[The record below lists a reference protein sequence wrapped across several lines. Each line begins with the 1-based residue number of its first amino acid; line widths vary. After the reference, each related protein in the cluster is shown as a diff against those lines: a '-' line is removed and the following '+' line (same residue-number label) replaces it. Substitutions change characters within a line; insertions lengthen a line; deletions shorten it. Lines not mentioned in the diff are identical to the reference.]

1 MSKSEELSIDE
12 HTIRKIVNKYL
23 EKEKSNFHS
32 KINRFDSTLIKK
44 IIPFSLTRIKVKSVE
59 SIKDKGVDW
68 FAGIKD
74 YNNRSYESGDMI
86 SVSFTMKIK
95 TGYDTTKEVVDN
107 IIIFH
112 DEYITESRNEK
123 IKSLGVTLG
132 DKVRIKIDEYLGFN
146 SDDLFPINS
155 MVRVF
160 GGCIR
165 DIISNKEIH
174 DIDILVG
181 AGSLGYVE
189 NILSDNGYKY
199 MELLTPK
206 DLSSIYSDIKIIN
219 EPHSWVKNDKIVQII
234 RPVGQVDSNEIIY
247 KKSFIDLIRNVDISC
262 CGVSYDGEK
271 VYENYE
277 SAVSHCKNGIF
288 IVNNRAKMYSERR
301 ITHRKVKLTSR
312 GWVEVKPDAATYR
325 DLKIDRILSEEILD
339 YVPEY
344 KDNLY
349 YSTEDFDDDD
359 DGWML

>member
-12 HTIRKIVNKYL
+12 HTIRKIVHKYL
-23 EKEKSNFHS
+23 EKEKSNSHS
-32 KINRFDSTLIKK
+32 KINSSFDSTLTKK
-44 IIPFSLTRIKVKSVE
+44 IIPFSITRIKVKSVE

-68 FAGIKD
+68 FTGIKD
-74 YNNRSYESGDMI
+74 YNNRSYKSGDMI
-86 SVSFTMKIK
+86 SVSFIMKVK
-95 TGYDTTKEVVDN
+95 TGYDTTREVGDN
-107 IIIFH
+107 IIIFQ

-146 SDDLFPINS
+146 SDELFPINS

-165 DIISNKEIH
+165 DIISNREIN

-199 MELLTPK
+199 MESLTPK

-219 EPHSWVKNDKIVQII
+219 EPHSWVKEDKIVQII
-234 RPVGQVDSNEIIY
+234 RPAVGQMDSNEVTY
-247 KKSFIDLIRNVDISC
+247 KKSFIDLIQNVDISC

-288 IVNNRAKMYSERR
+288 IVNRRAKMYSERR

-312 GWVEVKPDAATYR
+312 GWIEVKPDAATYR
-325 DLKIDRILSEEILD
+325 DLKIDKILSEEILD

-349 YSTEDFDDDD
+349 YSNQYSDDD
-359 DGWML
+359 LYK